1 MAVVDAEDHFVGY
14 VGAEDSTRAEA
25 GWPGRPGWPNALS
38 SDGRM
43 EPAHHLAAGV
53 FNSPHSLAV
62 DADGNLYV
70 SEWLIGGRYTKLRTA
85 NTG

>member
-1 MAVVDAEDHFVGY
+1 
-14 VGAEDSTRAEA
+14 
-25 GWPGRPGWPNALS
+25 
-38 SDGRM
+38 M